1 MEKQRRINTLV
12 ICGLLIVVGAMTI
25 GFAALSQRLDIE
37 GTATV
42 KSAASSWNVYFSKV
56 DNNTAGN
63 GSFST
68 PPAISTDSNNSGS
81 DNKITFACD
90 LAAPGDSCTV
100 TATVKNGGT
109 TVAKYKGYT
118 LSVGGLYHQRI
129 MIVIKQKLV
138 YLLFRLVVVLLTG
151 QILILLLIRLVL
163 DWLLLLMVI
172 ILLVVVIHITLINR
186 TKLVLF
192 FILCFR

>member
-56 DNNTAGN
+56 DNDKVGT

-68 PPAISTDSNNSGS
+68 APTISTDSNNFGS

-118 LSVGGLYHQRI
+118 LSVGGETVEGTSKTLSSGA
-129 MIVIKQKLV
+129 
-138 YLLFRLVVVLLTG
+138 VVTVTPADGWTADTKVLNQNDEGTF
-151 QILILLLIRLVL
+151 
-163 DWLLLLMVI
+163 
-172 ILLVVVIHITLINR
+172 VVKMELPSSV
-186 TKLVLF
+186 TKLPEAAEETKVSLSINF
-192 FILCFR
+192 EQNS